1 MLHVSGLRC
10 SYQGQI
16 VLEGIDLEVTQG
28 EILCLLGPSGCGKTT
43 LLRAIAGLERLDA
56 GDVKFSGQSLKS
68 TPVHARG
75 FGLMFQEYALFPH
88 MTVAQNVA
96 FGLRMQHIA
105 DIDQR
110 VRDVLDLVGLT
121 GFERRSVTLLS
132 GGERQRVALARSL
145 APSPRLLMLDEPL
158 GALDANL
165 RDRLVTDLRSI
176 IKKTGLTA
184 IYVTHDHSEAFAVAD
199 RIAIMNEGHLE
210 QVGSPEEV
218 FRRPSTEFAA
228 MFMGLTNIVP
238 VEKVSNGCA
247 VTPLGEFAAAAPAH
261 SLLLHP
267 LGLSLVTSPIAQSS
281 NGCTAVS
288 GVVRESVFRGETHR
302 LTIEHASGVA
312 LTLSIP
318 LSDAVP
324 TIGQSVDILIN
335 VDAVV
340 PLLRGGR
347 EARKTALQ

>member
-1 MLHVSGLRC
+1 MLSVSGLRC

-16 VLEGIDLEVTQG
+16 VLEGIDLEAAQG

-56 GDVKFSGQSLKS
+56 GDVRFNGQSLKNI
-68 TPVHARG
+68 PVHARG

-96 FGLRMQHIA
+96 FGLRMQHIP

-110 VRDVLDLVGLT
+110 VRNVLDLVGLT

-176 IKKTGLTA
+176 IKKAGLTA

-199 RIAIMNEGHLE
+199 RVAIMNQGRLE

-218 FRRPSTEFAA
+218 FRRPATEFAA
-228 MFMGLTNIVP
+228 LFMGLTNIVP
-238 VEKVSNGCA
+238 VEKENNGYA
-247 VTPLGEFAAAAPAH
+247 VTPLGEFAAAVPAH

-267 LGLSLVTSPIAQSS
+267 LGLNLITSPIVQSS
-281 NGCTAVS
+281 NSGTVVS
-288 GVVRESVFRGETHR
+288 GVVRESVFRGETYR
-302 LTIEHASGVA
+302 LTVEHGSGLA
-312 LTLSIP
+312 LSLSTP
-318 LSDAVP
+318 LSSAVP
-324 TIGQSVDILIN
+324 AIGQSVDILITA
-335 VDAVV
+335 DAVV
-340 PLLRGGR
+340 PLRGGGR
-347 EARKTALQ
+347 EAEKTALQ